1 MIIRVLNGGQFRL
14 GDDRLA
20 ELNRCDDQVEA
31 AVEAED
37 QDQLSKALAS
47 LIATIRELGEELPDD
62 SLEDSDLIVPDPDSA
77 VAEVRGLLADT
88 GSEEGLIPGRGV

>member
-47 LIATIRELGEELPDD
+47 LIATIRELG
-62 SLEDSDLIVPDPDSA
+62 
-77 VAEVRGLLADT
+77 
-88 GSEEGLIPGRGV
+88 